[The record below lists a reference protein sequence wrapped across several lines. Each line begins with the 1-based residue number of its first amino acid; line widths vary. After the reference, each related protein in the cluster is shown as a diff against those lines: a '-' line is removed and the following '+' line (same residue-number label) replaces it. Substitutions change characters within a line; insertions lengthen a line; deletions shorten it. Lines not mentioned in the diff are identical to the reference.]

1 MRRRRRFSVPSVAL
15 LVLITSTLV
24 YVVNSAPAS
33 AATTELYSWGNNATG
48 QLGNGNT
55 TNATTPQ
62 KVQLPSGIS
71 ATAVAAGTNHS
82 LAVGT
87 DGKVY
92 AWGNNTVGQFGNGTT
107 TSSSTPVAITL
118 PGGVSAT
125 AVAAGMEHSVALGS
139 NGAVYDWGY
148 NGFGQLGDGNT
159 ANSSTPVKVTL
170 PAAAIA
176 VAAGAE
182 MSEALLSNGDLW
194 TWGEGTNGALGNGNS
209 TNHSSPVQATVS
221 LVSAIA
227 AGGQHTLLISVG
239 IIYAFGYNGFGQ
251 LGDGSLNN
259 RRNRMPVNMPAGVN
273 GVAVAAGED
282 HSLAIGSNNKLYAWG
297 YNGYGQLGNGTTVGS
312 SNPALVNMPAG
323 VTATSIAAG
332 ANSSYAI
339 GSDGNLY
346 AWGYNGLGELGDGA
360 TSNATTPVQVSL
372 TPVAKPPNAVASGSS
387 AEHAFAI
394 APPTPAP
401 TTTTL
406 STSPS
411 SVTYGQTVTITATLS
426 RSDGGGTVQFLNG
439 SNPIVGC
446 SAVSPTLSGSTWQA
460 QCATSFAAG
469 SYSLTGDYTGDSLYA
484 ASNSSVLEFDG
495 QPGAAGRHG
504 VVGVEHLRHQPA
516 DDHAVILGVRER

>member
-1 MRRRRRFSVPSVAL
+1 MRRRRRFSVASVSL
-15 LVLITSTLV
+15 LVLIASTLV

-71 ATAVAAGTNHS
+71 VTAVAAGANHS
-82 LAVGT
+82 LAVGS

-92 AWGNNTVGQFGNGTT
+92 AWGNNTVGQLGNGTT
-107 TSSSTPVAITL
+107 NSTLTPVAITL

-125 AVAAGMEHSVALGS
+125 AVSSGMEHSVALGS
-139 NGAVYDWGY
+139 NGDVYDWGY
-148 NGFGQLGDGNT
+148 NGFGQLGNGTTTDSSAPVEVPLPGAAT
-159 ANSSTPVKVTL
+159 A
-170 PAAAIA
+170 I
-176 VAAGAE
+176 AAGAE
-182 MSEALLSNGDLW
+182 MSEALLSNGDLY

-209 TNHSSPVQATVS
+209 TNHSSPVEATVS

-227 AGGQHTLLISVG
+227 AGGQHTLLISEG

-251 LGDGSLNN
+251 LGDGTLTN
-259 RRNRMPVNMPAGVN
+259 RRTRIQVTMPAGVN

-282 HSLAIGSNNKLYAWG
+282 HSLAIGSDNKLYAWG
-297 YNGYGQLGNGTTVGS
+297 YNGYGQLGNGNTVDS
-312 SNPALVNMPAG
+312 ADPTVVDMPAG
-323 VTATSIAAG
+323 VHATSIAAG
-332 ANSSYAI
+332 ADASYAV

-346 AWGYNGLGELGDGA
+346 AWGYNGLGELGDGN
-360 TSNATTPVQVSL
+360 TTNATTPQQVSL
-372 TPVAKPPNAVASGSS
+372 TPVAKPPNTVSSGSS
-387 AEHAFAI
+387 ADHAFAI

-426 RSDGGGTVQFLNG
+426 RSDGGGTVKKK
-439 SNPIVGC
+439 
-446 SAVSPTLSGSTWQA
+446 
-460 QCATSFAAG
+460 
-469 SYSLTGDYTGDSLYA
+469 
-484 ASNSSVLEFDG
+484 
-495 QPGAAGRHG
+495 R
-504 VVGVEHLRHQPA
+504 RK
-516 DDHAVILGVRER
+516 RE